1 MHNRTIVVS
10 FSGGVTSWLAAKL
23 AQASMTGDDRMVLL
37 FADTLVEDASTYA
50 FLAAAAADIG
60 EPVTRVAD
68 GRTPWQ
74 VFEDERFVGNNRV
87 APCSRLLKRVQL
99 DRWLADNCDPSR
111 TVRVVG
117 MDWTEQNRFEGFQK
131 SMTADGWTVRAPLIE
146 QGIGKPEAMERA
158 MAAGL
163 PLPELYAEGFAHAN
177 CGGACVRAGH
187 AHWARLLTV
196 RPEVFAEAERE
207 ETALRAKLG
216 RQDATILR
224 DRSGGRT
231 KPMSLTAFRG
241 RVEAQGLQPEMAF
254 DWGACACG
262 VDES

>member
-74 VFEDERFVGNNRV
+74 VFEDQRFVGNNRV
-87 APCSRLLKRVQL
+87 APCSRLLKRVPL
-99 DRWLADNCDPSR
+99 DKWLRDNCDPSR
-111 TVRVVG
+111 TVSVLG
-117 MDWTEQNRFEGFQK
+117 MDWTEQNRFETHRK
-131 SMTADGWTVRAPLIE
+131 IREADGWTVCAPLIE
-146 QGIGKPEAMERA
+146 AGIGKPEAMERA
-158 MAAGL
+158 IAAGL
-163 PLPELYAEGFAHAN
+163 PLPALYGEGFPHAN

-196 RPEVFAEAERE
+196 RPKTFRDAERKE
-207 ETALRAKLG
+207 AWLRRLLG

-231 KPMSLTAFRG
+231 KPMSLTAFRE

-262 VDES
+262 VDE